1 MLKNEFS
8 KILKFIPRYSIAL
21 KDKDTPKLAKFLGLL
36 AILYAIVP
44 TDLISDAIPFLG
56 LLDDAIV
63 LPFLI
68 YITTKLMPDSIM
80 TKVK

>member
-68 YITTKLMPDSIM
+68 YITTKLIPDSIM